1 MKETNQNNRKELSI
15 REHLIRECDA
25 MAKYAFAS
33 GLSVPGPLME
43 SLEAT
48 KNMQSGGINKLTS
61 VHERLAQIVA
71 PATPR
76 TILLL
81 HTESEKEG
89 VLNFLGPVPLIRRM
103 MLASILSLI
112 MFVTLSLSPDVSRTG
127 GGILDSSGMELLLN
141 ELFYLSAAGLG
152 ASFGAL
158 FMANRY
164 ITEGTF
170 DPKYESSY
178 WIRFALGL
186 IAGIILAEVIT
197 LVSDLEGGGLAKP
210 ALAMVGGFSAALVY
224 RILNR
229 LVETIESLFRG
240 ETREIIAS
248 KEQAAKTRYED
259 QLSQSRLKTATNLI
273 HLQQQLDSGN
283 PEQVKQNI
291 KKILN
296 ELMPAGIY
304 EEESQE

>member
-1 MKETNQNNRKELSI
+1 MKETNPNNVKELSI
-15 REHLIRECDA
+15 RDHLIRECDS

-33 GLSVPGPLME
+33 GLSVPGTLME
-43 SLEAT
+43 SLEAA
-48 KNMQSGGINKLTS
+48 KNIQSGSINKLTG

-81 HTESEKEG
+81 HTESEKKG
-89 VLNFLGPVPLIRRM
+89 FLNFLGPVPLIRRM
-103 MLASILSLI
+103 MFASILSLI
-112 MFVTLSLSPDVSRTG
+112 MFVTISLSPDVSRTG
-127 GGILDSSGMELLLN
+127 GGILDSSGIELLLN

-158 FMANRY
+158 FTANRY

-197 LVSDLEGGGLAKP
+197 LVSEESLTGLAKP

-240 ETREIIAS
+240 ETREIM
-248 KEQAAKTRYED
+248 YP
-259 QLSQSRLKTATNLI
+259 
-273 HLQQQLDSGN
+273 LQIRG
-283 PEQVKQNI
+283 
-291 KKILN
+291 
-296 ELMPAGIY
+296 
-304 EEESQE
+304 